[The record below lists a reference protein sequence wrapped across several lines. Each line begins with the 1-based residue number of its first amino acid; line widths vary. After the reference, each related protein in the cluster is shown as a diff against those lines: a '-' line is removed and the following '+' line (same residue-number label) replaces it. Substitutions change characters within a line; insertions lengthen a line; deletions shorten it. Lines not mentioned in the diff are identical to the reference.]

1 MPSFIFPPD
10 YSKSSL
16 HEIWQNTSQGT
27 VTAEL
32 VDYIQSNPSGSSL
45 YFGTGVS
52 MTKGISAGVPIEF
65 LDFRQSAIEAAR
77 SLGLKEI
84 VQDICDVLPYNAIE
98 RLAEKMGIDSD
109 LLELKLYEA
118 SIKFQDFVDHLPPA
132 DSVSMRSVIVS
143 QQRDTTNSDYNDIL
157 EEVREAIR
165 QAYRRLYGRTETMP
179 TDDYLYE
186 QIADMWRMR
195 RDLGVL
201 VKVGWY
207 GPDRSEIRSGVLDDH
222 HRSERYFDGHYS
234 MAEDI
239 LDKNHGLKLPA
250 MGFLYTF
257 AGLNPRSDVTSP
269 YHGDSHKILVSSFN
283 GNVLPLD
290 QQVAR
295 LAELYSKK
303 QIASYARKVTGNPNL
318 EPQHHDRIIE
328 AIQQRVDFVKPG
340 LV

>member
-10 YSKSSL
+10 YSKCAL
-16 HEIWQNTSQGT
+16 HEIWRNTSQGT

-52 MTKGISAGVPIEF
+52 MTRGISAGVPIEF

-77 SLGLKEI
+77 NLGLKEI

-98 RLAEKMGIDSD
+98 LLAEKMGIDSD
-109 LLELKLYEA
+109 ILKSKLYDA
-118 SIKFQDFVDHLPPA
+118 SIKFKDFVDHLPPA

-157 EEVREAIR
+157 EEVRDAIR

-207 GPDRSEIRSGVLDDH
+207 GPSRSEIRSGVLEDH

-239 LDKNHGLKLPA
+239 LDRNHGLTLPA
-250 MGFLYTF
+250 MGFLYTL

-269 YHGDSHKILVSSFN
+269 YHGDSHKILIRSFN
-283 GNVLPLD
+283 GEAQPLA
-290 QQVAR
+290 QQMAQ
-295 LAELYSKK
+295 LAEQYTAK
-303 QIASYARKVTGNPNL
+303 QIASYARKITGIPDL
-318 EPQHHDRIIE
+318 EPQQDDRIIT
-328 AIQQRVDFVKPG
+328 AIQQRVDSVRPS